1 MKVMEKTHIKK
12 ENKVGL
18 IYYID
23 GVLLNGEVVEV
34 AFSVL
39 VTLLMLLHPFTLK
52 IKHVMLERQLLAA
65 LSSPYIIK

>member
-39 VTLLMLLHPFTLK
+39 SLFSCYFIRLH
-52 IKHVMLERQLLAA
+52 
-65 LSSPYIIK
+65 